1 MIKLKDSIKAIKFTG
16 SLKSRDLLVKVFK
29 DSDITFLGTRTNP
42 ILKKAGLMYISH
54 DYPMSISE
62 IIKGDYALISSVN
75 KLLAVL
81 DEEYFNTLF
90 EEVENE

>member
-1 MIKLKDSIKAIKFTG
+1 MTM
-16 SLKSRDLLVKVFK
+16 LLLNGN
-29 DSDITFLGTRTNP
+29 DNP
-42 ILKKAGLMYISH
+42 IVKKAGLMYISN

-62 IIKGDYALISSVN
+62 VIKGDYVLASSEN

-90 EEVENE
+90 EEVKNEHN

>member
-16 SLKSRDLLVKVFK
+16 SSKSRDLIAHK
-29 DSDITFLGTRTNP
+29 DSDITFLGIRINP
-42 ILKKAGLMYISH
+42 IVKKAGLMYISH

-62 IIKGDYALISSVN
+62 VIKGDYVLASSEN

>member
-1 MIKLKDSIKAIKFTG
+1 M
-16 SLKSRDLLVKVFK
+16 LL
-29 DSDITFLGTRTNP
+29 LNGN
-42 ILKKAGLMYISH
+42 
-54 DYPMSISE
+54 MSISE
-62 IIKGDYALISSVN
+62 VIKGDYVLASSEN